1 MQFKMRFERDKKV
14 RRVIDRAFLA
24 AFRRP
29 SAYVNPY
36 QLVTPR
42 DYFIGGESDIQPRR
56 VTPFEIAL
64 VVILDYR
71 VHYSP
76 FQL

>member
-1 MQFKMRFERDKKV
+1 MEFKMRFERDKKV

-29 SAYVNPY
+29 GAYVNPY
-36 QLVTPR
+36 RLVTPC
-42 DYFIGGESDIQPRR
+42 DYFTGGESYIQPRR
-56 VTPFEIAL
+56 LAPFEIAL

-71 VHYSP
+71 MHYSH
-76 FQL
+76 